1 MMRSISLRFR
11 IYLVIFA
18 VILFIGM
25 AGLIVIEGYSPL
37 DAFYFIIVTIA
48 TVGYGD
54 LHPITP
60 LGKILVIVIIL
71 VGVGCFVGVVANAIE
86 YLIEIRERSQ
96 RIEKLNMIIG
106 VFYSEMGTKL
116 LRKFSAIDP
125 GIHEIRSALI
135 VSDNWSDD
143 DFQKTQTRLREH
155 SFRLDS
161 RALSLEELHAF
172 LSQYKGFMLVL
183 LENPQ
188 LFEHDRFTDLLHAV
202 FHLSEELI
210 AREQLISLPETD
222 YDHLSGDMTR
232 VYSRL
237 VIEWLVYMQHLKKKY
252 PYLFSLSMRM
262 NPFDTNA
269 SAIVR
274 EQQRQTAA

>member
-1 MMRSISLRFR
+1 MKTINLRFR
-11 IYLVIFA
+11 IYLA
-18 VILFIGM
+18 ILAIVLIIGTT
-25 AGLIVIEGYSPL
+25 GLMVIEEFSPL

-54 LHPITP
+54 LHPFTP

-71 VGVGCFVGVVANAIE
+71 AGVGCFVGVVANAIE

-106 VFYSEMGTKL
+106 VFYSEIGTKL
-116 LRKFSAIDP
+116 LKKFSAIDP
-125 GIHEIRSALI
+125 GIREIRSALV

-143 DFQKTQTRLREH
+143 DFLKTHALLKEH

-161 RALSLEELHAF
+161 RTLSLEELHTF
-172 LSQYKGFMLVL
+172 LSQHKGFMLVL

-210 AREQLISLPETD
+210 AREQLIGLPQTD
-222 YDHLSGDMTR
+222 YDHLSVDLTR

-252 PYLFSLSMRM
+252 PYLFSLAMRT
-262 NPFDTNA
+262 NPFDTTA

-274 EQQRQTAA
+274 